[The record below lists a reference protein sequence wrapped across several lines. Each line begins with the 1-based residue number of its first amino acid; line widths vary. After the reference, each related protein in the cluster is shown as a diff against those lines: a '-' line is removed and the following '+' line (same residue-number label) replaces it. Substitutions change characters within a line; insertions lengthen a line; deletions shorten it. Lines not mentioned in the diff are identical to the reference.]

1 MSWSTGGVFDQMKS
15 KPKRHSDVS
24 STCYVKAK
32 PSPKLNE
39 SMPVNNYGKE
49 ELKPLLPDSVT
60 KARKDIKKKG
70 VDHMSDVKAE
80 MIKQEEKHR
89 VQLVELEEKWKTKVK
104 QVLHI
109 SHEKLTVAE
118 ENLQNQME
126 ENEVL
131 ARSNSRLKENVE
143 SIKEK
148 QTIFQEI
155 RAIGKELKGLRNQIS
170 RQEDMMIE
178 SKRVN
183 EEMNSGLYEIFE
195 DKSVMNALVVHMA
208 ETDRRAGVLNTELD
222 QRQILLDQCKV
233 D

>member
-1 MSWSTGGVFDQMKS
+1 
-15 KPKRHSDVS
+15 
-24 STCYVKAK
+24 
-32 PSPKLNE
+32 
-39 SMPVNNYGKE
+39 
-49 ELKPLLPDSVT
+49 
-60 KARKDIKKKG
+60 
-70 VDHMSDVKAE
+70 
-80 MIKQEEKHR
+80 
-89 VQLVELEEKWKTKVK
+89 
-104 QVLHI
+104 
-109 SHEKLTVAE
+109 
-118 ENLQNQME
+118 ME

-170 RQEDMMIE
+170 RQEDMLIE

>member
-1 MSWSTGGVFDQMKS
+1 
-15 KPKRHSDVS
+15 
-24 STCYVKAK
+24 
-32 PSPKLNE
+32 
-39 SMPVNNYGKE
+39 MPVNNYVKE
-49 ELKPLLPDSVT
+49 ELKPQLADSVT
-60 KARKDIKKKG
+60 KARKDFKKKG
-70 VDHMSDVKAE
+70 ADLMSDVKAE
-80 MIKQEEKHR
+80 IVKQEEKHR

-131 ARSNSRLKENVE
+131 ARRNSRLKENVE

-155 RAIGKELKGLRNQIS
+155 RAIGKELKGLRNQMS
-170 RQEDMMIE
+170 RQEEMMIE

-183 EEMNSGLYEIFE
+183 EELSSGLYEIFE
-195 DKSVMNALVVHMA
+195 DKCVMNALVAHMA

-222 QRQILLDQCKV
+222 QRQILLDQ
-233 D
+233 